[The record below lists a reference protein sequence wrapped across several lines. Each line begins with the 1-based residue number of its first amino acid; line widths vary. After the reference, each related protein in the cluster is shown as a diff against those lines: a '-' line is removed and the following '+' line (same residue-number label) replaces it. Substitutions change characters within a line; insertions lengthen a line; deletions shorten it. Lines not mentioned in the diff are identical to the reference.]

1 MDFEDAYFLSPA
13 LRGDWAPLIRYIETD
28 GQLTAKMR
36 KFLAEVLRGEIKR
49 PNNRAPTVATAQRH
63 LGMAFFVLCRRREGL
78 KLAAAIDRTAERFDA
93 DRRTV
98 QRAIKRWRGKD
109 LEAAAETIFSELPE
123 LEQILIDK
131 PRVEQPA
138 DDI

>member
-1 MDFEDAYFLSPA
+1 MNFEDEYFLRPA
-13 LRGDWAPLIRYIETD
+13 LRGDWGLLIRYIETD
-28 GQLTAKMR
+28 GQLTGEMR
-36 KFLAEVLRGEIKR
+36 KFLAGVLRGEIKR

-78 KLAAAIDRTAERFDA
+78 NLAAAIDRTAEQFGA

-109 LEAAAETIFSELPE
+109 LEAAAEAIFSELPE
-123 LEQILIDK
+123 LREILVDK
-131 PRVEQPA
+131 QHVEQPA
-138 DDI
+138 